1 MIKPPSKLLLILLL
15 VLIPN
20 IISIDEIEYNN
31 FISVEAIN
39 NPILIKNKTLA
50 DMVEY
55 NMDMYSLSY
64 DIIKCESGWKPYAK
78 NKESTAY
85 GLGQFLDGT
94 WKYVQDKWKMELDR
108 NSYDD
113 QLYAMVRLLEEEGWK
128 HWAES
133 KWCWDPYNK
142 Y

>member
-1 MIKPPSKLLLILLL
+1 MIKPLPKLLLILLL

-20 IISIDEIEYNN
+20 IISIDQIEYNN

-55 NMDMYSLSY
+55 DIDEYSLVY
-64 DIIKCESGWKPYAK
+64 DIIKCESGWRDYVK
-78 NKESTAY
+78 NKDSTAY
-85 GLGQFLDGT
+85 GLAQFIDGT
-94 WKYVQDKWKMELDR
+94 WIYVQDKWNMDLDR
-108 NSYDD
+108 YSYND
-113 QLYAMVRLLEEEGWK
+113 QLYATVRLLEEEGWK
-128 HWAES
+128 HWTES